1 MSDRRRRPQLA
12 SRRGVLAVA
21 ALTALAGGCSS
32 AGPAPASAGRSA
44 PAASAGHSAP
54 AASAGRSAPA
64 ASAGRSVSPAPA
76 GRSAASAGATLAP
89 AQRKAL
95 AGRYLA
101 IALPANHRLD
111 HEVDGFTDHQRSDLA
126 AAEADLRA
134 EAATEHWFDRQ
145 LAAIPLPPEIAA
157 MARAL
162 IQANQ
167 SRAALTDRQAR
178 SASLTRLHSFAAQ
191 HRAADATVEFGV
203 RLIRKSLGL
212 PPPSES

>member
-1 MSDRRRRPQLA
+1 MLA
-12 SRRGVLAVA
+12 LAGVL
-21 ALTALAGGCSS
+21 ALAGGCSS
-32 AGPAPASAGRSA
+32 AGSS
-44 PAASAGHSAP
+44 AASAGHTAP
-54 AASAGRSAPA
+54 ATSD
-64 ASAGRSVSPAPA
+64 
-76 GRSAASAGATLAP
+76 TLTP
-89 AQRKAL
+89 AQREAL

-111 HEVDGFTDHQRSDLA
+111 HEVEGFADHQRRDPA

-134 EAATEHWFDRQ
+134 EVATERWFDRR
-145 LAAIPLPPEIAA
+145 LAGIPFPLMIAA

-178 SASLTRLHSFAAQ
+178 SASLVRLHSFAAQ
-191 HRAADATVEFGV
+191 RRAADAAVEFGA
-203 RLIRKSLGL
+203 RLIRQALGL